1 MFKKKFFKKY
11 YNSLYFLLLLF
22 ESCNFDDI
30 FFQKSTSSLKLQIQI
45 DYSIKENLCRAA
57 IPDISINSDN
67 SSEWIFNLENIET
80 GEKYIFT
87 STELLCT
94 NNKYTIPISPGFW
107 NISVSNDFYE
117 GNISSV
123 YVDDNGE
130 YEICIKV
137 YTITS
142 GSGNVNLKIET
153 GDSKI
158 TKVQISQSNTS
169 LDDYFEID
177 ENKTII
183 IDKENISSGTYPVIL
198 SFYIEDKYIFSLPEI
213 INVRKNYTTDKWILN
228 QSETNQLDYI
238 YDGKIILSKE
248 KINLFC
254 GKIFYVKGANGI
266 LLESSPNYELQEGS
280 FISPFS
286 SVQDAIDKI
295 TTINDGYSTYT
306 IYIDGTIIDNS
317 EHSYSNNNNHS
328 YINISSDIP
337 LKIKMQGLSDST
349 KININRNSEKQG
361 RIMYISGN
369 SYLEINN
376 IQLTGGYISENGSGI
391 YISTDT
397 NSISNLND
405 TDNENQNETPR
416 NYNLIISGNTKIFQ
430 NYTEDSGGGIYIDNG
445 SVLIKEDSKI
455 YENTALTKG
464 GGICILGLSNKE
476 NRILDIDGGC
486 IENNTSLSKS
496 GKNGAGGGL
505 YTQFATVNI
514 QNCMLIKNKAANG
527 GGIDIAQN
535 SIIHIYNSLISENN
549 AIYENG
555 KGGGAIFAS
564 GVSSKLYLQKE
575 CKIFDNTSATNN
587 GGGIRITSTD
597 VHISDFV
604 YVMNNYYKNSENIPT
619 NIQNNISLA
628 ENKKITVDE
637 KLTETQIG
645 INASSQDES
654 ATNIVFTK
662 SYGTKNIMET
672 QTESEY
678 ANPNLFFFSDNNDY
692 YIRLNEKSECE
703 LCLSS

>member
-45 DYSIKENLCRAA
+45 DYSIKENFCRAA

-87 STELLCT
+87 SNELLCT

-158 TKVQISQSNTS
+158 TKVKISQSNTS

-317 EHSYSNNNNHS
+317 EHSYSNSNNHS

-645 INASSQDES
+645 INSSSQDES

-662 SYGTKNIMET
+662 SYGTKNIVET
-672 QTESEY
+672 QTEYEY